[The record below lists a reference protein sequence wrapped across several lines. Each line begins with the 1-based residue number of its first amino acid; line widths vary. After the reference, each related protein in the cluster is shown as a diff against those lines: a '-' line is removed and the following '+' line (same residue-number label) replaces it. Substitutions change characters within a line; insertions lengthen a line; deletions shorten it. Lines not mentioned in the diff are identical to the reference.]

1 MQAYRVWSLSW
12 KDVQS
17 VFNQQGDY
25 YTNSL
30 EYLKMPSGAGFY
42 KKTVDDDNMSAL
54 KPDKMSAMEL
64 LMRYLEMEGNTD

>member
-1 MQAYRVWSLSW
+1 
-12 KDVQS
+12 
-17 VFNQQGDY
+17 
-25 YTNSL
+25 
-30 EYLKMPSGAGFY
+30 MPSGAGFY